1 MKNRPYLVMNCAA
14 LAILAFAAWYLA
26 RTHSTGHLRVTTVD
40 PANGVPDA
48 VAISPDGNSVAM
60 MYYNVTVSGDAI
72 EVHDIRS
79 GRVASLLLP
88 IWKDAGYPVLPW
100 SKYQPGLS

>member
-1 MKNRPYLVMNCAA
+1 M
-14 LAILAFAAWYLA
+14 
-26 RTHSTGHLRVTTVD
+26 TTVD

-100 SKYQPGLS
+100 SKYCDGGKYLLASNGMNLAVIETHSLQLHTSIKLFGGKHD